1 MDALP
6 VTEDTTLPFKSEVRT
21 SYLDKQVG
29 VMHACGHDIHT
40 AVQLGVTSVLAELR
54 AEIPGTIKFIFQP
67 AEEGPPPGEEGGA
80 DLMVRER
87 ALENPRPSAIFG
99 LHTLASLEV
108 GKIGYTPGPALAAVD
123 HFIIGLRGRQAHGAQ
138 PQESIDPIVMASQ
151 VVTAFQ
157 TIRSR
162 NTHPLQPSVVTV
174 GIFRAGERFNIIPA
188 EVHLEGTVRTYDP
201 EVRDLVEKRMG
212 EILRGIT
219 QAYGGSFELDYDRGT
234 PATINDLQL
243 TEQMLPTIRK
253 VVGEDSL
260 VRLDPTMGGE
270 DFAYFANEVP
280 GFFYRLGMVKPGTT
294 SGGHHTPTFQADN
307 SSVPVGMEV
316 MSTLLVRYLE
326 MQSGR

>member
-1 MDALP
+1 MGRMKRTAILLPLLVVASTVSIAQVQSSKISEAVRKHAPETIRMRERIHQYPELGNREVKTAEMVANHLRGLGIEVTTGVAHTGVIGILRGGIPGPVVAVRADMDALP

-188 EVHLEGTVRTYDP
+188 EASIIPMHTNR
-201 EVRDLVEKRMG
+201 
-212 EILRGIT
+212 LR
-219 QAYGGSFELDYDRGT
+219 S
-234 PATINDLQL
+234 
-243 TEQMLPTIRK
+243 
-253 VVGEDSL
+253 
-260 VRLDPTMGGE
+260 
-270 DFAYFANEVP
+270 
-280 GFFYRLGMVKPGTT
+280 
-294 SGGHHTPTFQADN
+294 
-307 SSVPVGMEV
+307 
-316 MSTLLVRYLE
+316 
-326 MQSGR
+326 